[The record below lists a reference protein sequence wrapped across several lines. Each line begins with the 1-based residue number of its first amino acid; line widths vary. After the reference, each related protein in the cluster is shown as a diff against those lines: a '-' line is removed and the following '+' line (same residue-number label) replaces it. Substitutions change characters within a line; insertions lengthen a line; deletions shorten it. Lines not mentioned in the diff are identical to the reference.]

1 MAHIL
6 CLAPGA
12 AGHVNPLLGVVSEL
26 SARGHR
32 ISFATTK
39 DYAARVADAGAEP
52 VVYQSV
58 IEESWGDADPPDFTG
73 EELIR
78 LMQLGVTETETQ
90 LPVLEQA
97 LAGDEPDLVLYDG
110 MQMLR
115 WVGPFLG
122 DHWGVPTV
130 QSCPSLVSNQHWSMT
145 DEHVEF
151 DPEHPGFAEVLTRL
165 GTLAAQRKASFD
177 FGGLFDDSLS
187 ARHLVFLPREFQPA
201 GETFDQRY
209 HFVGPCL
216 SQRSFQGEWEPPN
229 SVRPR
234 VFISL
239 GTAYNRRPEFFRTC
253 MDAFDG
259 LPIHV
264 VLAIGDQVDRAA
276 LGTVPTHVEV
286 HQFVPQLSVLEQ
298 VDLFVTHAG
307 MGSTMEGLHLGVPL
321 LAVPQMA
328 EQRVNADR
336 IEALGLGRQLA
347 PGEVTAE
354 SLLAAA
360 LAVLGDGAMA
370 KRVAAYRKRSQAAG
384 GAPVAADVVE
394 ELL

>member
-32 ISFATTK
+32 ITFATTK

-58 IEESWGDADPPDFTG
+58 IEESWADEDPPDFTG
-73 EELIR
+73 EEIIR
-78 LMQLGVTETETQ
+78 LMGMGVAETETQ

-110 MQMLR
+110 MQLMR

-122 DHWGVPTV
+122 DRWGVPTV

-151 DPEHPGFAEVLTRL
+151 DPAHPGFAEVLARL
-165 GTLAAQRKASFD
+165 GALAAQRKASFD

-187 ARHLVFLPREFQPA
+187 ARNLVFLPREFQPA

-239 GTAYNRRPEFFRTC
+239 GTAYNRQPEFFRTC

-276 LGTVPTHVEV
+276 LGPAPTHVEV
-286 HQFVPQLSVLEQ
+286 HRFVPQLSVLEQ